1 MKAHWPLEPD
11 EELPR
16 EIPFRYQLLILCA
29 MVWALVSGV
38 LDGALA

>member
-1 MKAHWPLEPD
+1 MKSHWGFEPG
-11 EELPR
+11 EQLPR

-38 LDGALA
+38 LDGAFA